1 MPVLPAYAAHDWGAV
16 DSARAAT
23 QLASLPAAAVF
34 EADTVPIDEEI
45 WTCNPVEECA
55 VYGRDESSDVASCNG
70 RVVQS
75 RLKLYFLTFVT
86 KTTYI
91 LQRCYDSA
99 TIEPKRNKRAI
110 DIVEA
115 GA

>member
-1 MPVLPAYAAHDWGAV
+1 MGV
-16 DSARAAT
+16 T
-23 QLASLPAAAVF
+23 K
-34 EADTVPIDEEI
+34 
-45 WTCNPVEECA
+45 
-55 VYGRDESSDVASCNG
+55 SSDVASCYG

-91 LQRCYDSA
+91 LRRAVYDSV
-99 TIEPKRNKRAI
+99 TIASKINEL